1 MKLRIISLFVF
12 LCLGMIWTL
21 KAQELKKISY
31 GSKDGMDL
39 VMGVKKP
46 KNPNGA
52 GVIMVVSGGFK
63 SSWEQALN
71 MSHLSSP
78 LTARGYTLFFVIHS
92 SQPRYAA
99 LDAINDVRRAVRFIR
114 YHAEKFEIDGN
125 RLGITGG
132 SSGGETSLCIATQS
146 DDGNP
151 RSEDPV
157 ERESSRVQAVACFFP
172 LTDFINWDFK
182 HDEYGLGLK
191 QRANQSP
198 FGHVR
203 LNPMTQTYELLSNTS
218 EIDSVAHQLSPYYYV
233 DVQTPPVFIAHG
245 DADKAIALD
254 QSIRS
259 IDKLKEYG
267 IPCDLIIKQGGA
279 HGKWDDMTIYYEKFA
294 DWYDNYLK

>member
-78 LTARGYTLFFVIHS
+78 PYCPWLHTVFVIHS

-157 ERESSRVQAVACFFP
+157 ERESSRVQAVACFF
-172 LTDFINWDFK
+172 
-182 HDEYGLGLK
+182 H
-191 QRANQSP
+191 S
-198 FGHVR
+198 
-203 LNPMTQTYELLSNTS
+203 QTSLIGISNMMNT
-218 EIDSVAHQLSPYYYV
+218 DSVLNREPIRAHSGMF
-233 DVQTPPVFIAHG
+233 D
-245 DADKAIALD
+245 
-254 QSIRS
+254 
-259 IDKLKEYG
+259 
-267 IPCDLIIKQGGA
+267 
-279 HGKWDDMTIYYEKFA
+279 
-294 DWYDNYLK
+294 